1 MRMDKKK
8 GGINMDIWE
17 QIGRITLGFLSLFLL
32 TRILGRKEISQMTF
46 FNFVSAISIVS
57 IAANFVLNKDVD
69 LLNGLMA
76 LTGWTLFTLV
86 MAFMDIKSKAL
97 RRIITG
103 DPVIVIK
110 DGKIVEKALSSCRL
124 DLDSLTAMLRQQNIF
139 SFVDIDYAIFETN
152 GKLSVLLKES
162 KKTVIKKDMNIS
174 VQPKVYPIATE
185 VISDGKIIQSNVKKL
200 KLDEKWI
207 DMQLKAKKIT
217 VSDVLF
223 AQLQTDGSLYIDRR
237 TNN

>member
-1 MRMDKKK
+1 
-8 GGINMDIWE
+8 
-17 QIGRITLGFLSLFLL
+17 
-32 TRILGRKEISQMTF
+32 
-46 FNFVSAISIVS
+46 
-57 IAANFVLNKDVD
+57 VLNKDVD

-110 DGKIVEKALSSCRL
+110 DGKIDEKALSSCRL
-124 DLDSLTAMLRQQNIF
+124 DVDSLTAMLRQQNIF
-139 SFVDIDYAIFETN
+139 SFVDIDYAIFETHDN
-152 GKLSVLLKES
+152 RSVLLMES

-207 DMQLKAKKIT
+207 DMQLKAKKINS

-223 AQLQTDGSLYIDRR
+223 AQLQT
-237 TNN
+237 

>member
-1 MRMDKKK
+1 
-8 GGINMDIWE
+8 
-17 QIGRITLGFLSLFLL
+17 
-32 TRILGRKEISQMTF
+32 
-46 FNFVSAISIVS
+46 
-57 IAANFVLNKDVD
+57 
-69 LLNGLMA
+69 
-76 LTGWTLFTLV
+76 
-86 MAFMDIKSKAL
+86 
-97 RRIITG
+97 
-103 DPVIVIK
+103 
-110 DGKIVEKALSSCRL
+110 
-124 DLDSLTAMLRQQNIF
+124 MLRQQNIF